1 MNNNSYE
8 ILNLRKTELLQLA
21 EAQLKIAREVDG
33 KNNSG
38 GLTPSEKIT
47 GVVERLK
54 SDCFNLLV
62 MGCFSSGKSTF
73 LNALIGEKLLP
84 SSALPCTGV
93 LTFLKYADAEHQ
105 KIVLYKKDASAPEE
119 IQGCDFKNILKESVK
134 ISKDCE
140 DNEEASAFS
149 PYEKAEVFYPLS
161 FCKDGVEIIDSVGLN
176 DPEARDK
183 ITEDYAK
190 SADAIV
196 YCMNCQNAK
205 TMKDVETILWLSKLG
220 FKNIFFILTYY
231 DNLVLN
237 CSDDDDESIAEVEKE
252 LKKSLSDKTALGE
265 KAIFFV
271 NSKGA
276 LKGDEDAL
284 ARLQDVKNGLESF
297 LVSEKGLTQLR
308 GNATMLALTNKELSE
323 RIVERNI
330 MLSKNSTEI
339 EEKIKKAKIPL
350 ENRRKEFVGVLEELK
365 ADSEDIVQK
374 VSNRTGEFVNSLR
387 TKIKIFV
394 DEYEFEKDDIEERT
408 KEICEATKKYLEN
421 TCVDFQQSLEGEI
434 EPELNRLH
442 RHLKHNFDEFSAKIN
457 DLKSDIGLSSSPFMV
472 TPSDVGIFEYLGLGF
487 SSGTLAAIL
496 GFGALGGVVLAPIAA
511 LGWVFLK
518 KRLATKKIKEELL
531 RAIDSQFEDFSVKFS
546 DGICLSYRKR
556 LEKTE
561 EIARREFSAQIESI
575 ESGLQKTLDVHN
587 GDKNKL
593 NETIELFKKLK
604 VNNEKLALE
613 LKSFFSL
620 IG

>member
-21 EAQLKIAREVDG
+21 EAQLKIAQEVDG
-33 KNNSG
+33 ENNSG
-38 GLTPSEKIT
+38 GLTPSEKIR

-54 SDCFNLLV
+54 SEHFNLLV

-93 LTFLKYADAEHQ
+93 LTFLKYADSENQ
-105 KIVLYKKDASAPEE
+105 KIVLYKKGVSVPEE
-119 IQGCDFKNILKESVK
+119 FQGCDLKNILKESVK
-134 ISKDCE
+134 IAKDCE
-140 DNEEASAFS
+140 NKEEASSAS

-176 DPEARDK
+176 DPAARDK

-205 TMKDVETILWLSKLG
+205 TMKDLETILWLSKLG
-220 FKNIFFILTYY
+220 FKNIFIVLTYY
-231 DNLVLN
+231 DCLVSN
-237 CSDDDDESIAEVEKE
+237 CSDDDESIVEVERK

-271 NSKGA
+271 DSRGA
-276 LKGDEDAL
+276 LRGDLKAL
-284 ARLQDVKNGLESF
+284 DLLQAVKQGLEIF
-297 LVSEKGLTQLR
+297 LVSEKGLSQLR
-308 GNATMLALTNKELSE
+308 GNVTLLALTNKELTD
-323 RIVERNI
+323 RIAERNI

-350 ENRRKEFVGVLEELK
+350 ENRRKEVVGVLEELN
-365 ADSEDIVQK
+365 ADSEDIIQRI
-374 VSNRTGEFVNSLR
+374 RTRIDGFVNSLEFKVR
-387 TKIKIFV
+387 NFV
-394 DEYEFEKDDIEERT
+394 NTYEFVNDDFEKQK
-408 KEICEATKKYLEN
+408 KEICEETKKYLEN
-421 TCVDFQQSLEGEI
+421 TCVDFQQSLESEI
-434 EPELNRLH
+434 TPDLNRLQ
-442 RHLKHNFDEFSAKIN
+442 RHLKRNFDEFSAKIN
-457 DLKSDIGLSSSPFMV
+457 ELKSDIGLDSVLSNSN
-472 TPSDVGIFEYLGLGF
+472 SADIGVGETFTLGLG
-487 SSGTLAAIL
+487 
-496 GFGALGGVVLAPIAA
+496 GGVLSAVLGLGMIGGFILAPLAIF
-511 LGWVFLK
+511 GYGFLK
-518 KRLATKKIKEELL
+518 EYFATKKLREEFSNAISSQL
-531 RAIDSQFEDFSVKFS
+531 RDFSPKF
-546 DGICLSYRKR
+546 CEEVCCSYQKR
-556 LEKTE
+556 LEKIN
-561 EIARREFSAQIESI
+561 EIAKREFTSQIEAI
-575 ESGLQKTLDVHN
+575 EGDLQKTLDAHN

-604 VNNEKLALE
+604 VDNEKLALE